1 MAPPHRYSLFLV
13 NPIGHWN
20 IMFDPLIFSPAFLL
34 ADFLC
39 FSSTFWDISQ
49 ILSSSFPG
57 FNNFLCCIS
66 ESSFLWLASFI
77 LKHHVL
83 ISWIL
88 ISSHFSEDMSLV
100 FLMPPALS
108 LFSLI
113 ICVCSLCSLPFILE
127 LWWKYLMVLVICSDS
142 WLQQYKLDWRFHVYG
157 VTFSTNG
164 LPCQVMIWINFF
176 FFSGSIS
183 KILVITYIFNRA
195 VQFFH
200 GKNFPPLACRKKT
213 LTIELL
219 EEGKK

>member
-1 MAPPHRYSLFLV
+1 MACQFYFKAPCSYFLNSYILPLLWRYV
-13 NPIGHWN
+13 
-20 IMFDPLIFSPAFLL
+20 FSVSYA
-34 ADFLC
+34 
-39 FSSTFWDISQ
+39 S
-49 ILSSSFPG
+49 
-57 FNNFLCCIS
+57 CI
-66 ESSFLWLASFI
+66 
-77 LKHHVL
+77 
-83 ISWIL
+83 
-88 ISSHFSEDMSLV
+88 
-100 FLMPPALS
+100 S

-200 GKNFPPLACRKKT
+200 GKNFPSLACRKKT